1 MARPRTLPDNHFRFS
16 TFRKGDSTY
25 VYGYRNEWD
34 PVKKQSRIAKRI
46 YVGTLNEAT
55 GRLRLGKKYLSNH
68 PEYEGKTLYF
78 ENRTLVERSEQ
89 DAAEEV
95 QQREQ
100 SWASNNLS
108 YAATWAL
115 WQFASKNRILQ
126 NLQAAFGKQLGT
138 GLLALAVYQLLDGGA
153 MNGYEDWLPDN
164 WLPVSAP
171 LSSQRIS
178 ELLAQVDHEDMVNYF
193 RLRFDRSKQNYQKWL
208 EEIKQKAQKQGSA
221 MPPSTLQKMYMALDS
236 TAISTFSMTIEDAAY
251 GHAKQNPELKQIN
264 LTLAV
269 DFLNG
274 DVCYAREDEGSITDK
289 SVYKSILAQM
299 KSYGFDLDETVL
311 VTDRGYS
318 SLMNLQNLFNTDVS
332 FVAGVPIVE
341 KGLKDKFTKFRE
353 ALCDLAFYNSE
364 YEVYCRTIK
373 EDWKQNTEA
382 GSVNRDCFVH
392 LYRFPEIALSQQK
405 QLLKKIDKVLDKKR
419 DGKVVDRDDW
429 NFAARFITECK
440 EEQDGKERK
449 IWEKN
454 LEALRLWERTA
465 GCFVIRSDWL
475 EDPIEALRIYRR
487 RNIVEVAFR
496 QFKVLNGGDRLQA
509 TQTSYMGKLMV
520 HIIAQSLRMAIT
532 VQAKKR
538 ETQELKLPDNS
549 VEKLLAALK
558 RIRAVRAPTR
568 ATWVVEPLTP
578 PAVLTGWQIWISP
591 PEHIYQLSVR
601 LHLYSVLS
609 SRTLLS
615 GLWYSSS

>member
-1 MARPRTLPDNHFRFS
+1 MARPRTLPDDHFRFS
-16 TFRKGDSTY
+16 TFRKSDSTY
-25 VYGYRNEWD
+25 VYGYRNEWN
-34 PVKKQSRIAKRI
+34 PEKKQSRIVKRI
-46 YVGTLNEAT
+46 YVGTLNEIT
-55 GRLRLGKKYLSNH
+55 GRVKLGKKYLSNH

-78 ENRTLVERSEQ
+78 ENRRLVERSEQ
-89 DAAEEV
+89 DVAEEV
-95 QQREQ
+95 EQREV

-115 WQFASKNRILQ
+115 WQFASRNRILQ
-126 NLQAAFGKQLGT
+126 NLQAVFGKELGT
-138 GLLALAVYQLLDGGA
+138 NLLALAIYQLLEGGA

-193 RLRFDRSKQNYQKWL
+193 RMRFDRSKENYQKWL
-208 EEIKQKAQKQGSA
+208 EGIKQEAKKKGSDL
-221 MPPSTLQKMYMALDS
+221 PPSTLQKMYMALDS

-289 SVYKSILAQM
+289 SVYRSVLAQM

-318 SLMNLQNLFNTDVS
+318 SIMNLQSLFNTDVS

-341 KGLKDKFTKFRE
+341 KGLKDKFAKFRE

-364 YEVYCRTIK
+364 YDVYCRTIK
-373 EDWKQNTEA
+373 EDWKQNTEG
-382 GSVNRDCFVH
+382 GSIDRTCFVH

-405 QLLKKIDKVLDKKR
+405 QLLKKVDKVLDKKR
-419 DGKVVDRDDW
+419 SGQVVDRDDW
-429 NFAARFITECK
+429 NFVARFITERK
-440 EEQDGKERK
+440 EEHDGKEKK

-454 LEALRLWERTA
+454 LEALRFWERTA

-475 EDPIEALRIYRR
+475 EDQIEALRIYRR

-509 TQTSYMGKLMV
+509 TQTSYIGKLMV

-549 VEKLLAALK
+549 VEKLLKALK
-558 RIRAVRAPTR
+558 RVRAVRTPTR
-568 ATWVVEPLTP
+568 ATWVVEPL
-578 PAVLTGWQIWISP
+578 I
-591 PEHIYQLSVR
+591 E
-601 LHLYSVLS
+601 
-609 SRTLLS
+609 
-615 GLWYSSS
+615 

>member
-1 MARPRTLPDNHFRFS
+1 MARPRTLPDDHFRFS

-34 PVKKQSRIAKRI
+34 PEKKQSRIAKRI
-46 YVGTLNEAT
+46 YVGTLNEIT
-55 GRLRLGKKYLSNH
+55 GRVKLGKKYLSNH

-89 DAAEEV
+89 DVAAEVE
-95 QQREQ
+95 QRET

-126 NLQAAFGKQLGT
+126 NLQAVFGKQLGT
-138 GLLALAVYQLLDGGA
+138 NLLALAIYQLLDGGA

-171 LSSQRIS
+171 LSSQRIG
-178 ELLAQVDHEDMVNYF
+178 ELLAQVDHGDMVNYF
-193 RLRFDRSKQNYQKWL
+193 RLRFDRSKENYQKWL
-208 EEIKQKAQKQGSA
+208 EELTQNAKKKGSA
-221 MPPSTLQKMYMALDS
+221 TAPSTLQKMYMALDS

-251 GHAKQNPELKQIN
+251 GHTKQNPELKQIN

-289 SVYKSILAQM
+289 SVYRSILAQM

-318 SLMNLQNLFNTDVS
+318 SIMNLQSLFNIDVS

-341 KGLKDKFTKFRE
+341 KGLKDKFAKFRE

-364 YEVYCRTIK
+364 YDVYCRTIK
-373 EDWKQNTEA
+373 EDWKQNTEG
-382 GSVNRDCFVH
+382 GSIDRTCFVH

-405 QLLKKIDKVLDKKR
+405 QLLKKVDRTLDKKR
-419 DGKVVDRDDW
+419 SGRIVDWDDW
-429 NFAARFITECK
+429 NFVARFITERK
-440 EEQDGKERK
+440 EEHDGKEKK

-454 LEALRLWERTA
+454 LEALRSWERTA

-487 RNIVEVAFR
+487 RNIVEAAFR
-496 QFKVLNGGDRLQA
+496 QFKVLNGGDRLYA

-520 HIIAQSLRMAIT
+520 HTIAQSLRMAIT
-532 VQAKKR
+532 VQAKRR

-549 VEKLLAALK
+549 VEKLLTVLK
-558 RIRAVRAPTR
+558 KVRAVRAPTR
-568 ATWVVEPLTP
+568 STWVVEPLTKKAQDMLELLNLPKP
-578 PAVLTGWQIWISP
+578 PMTFKSI
-591 PEHIYQLSVR
+591 
-601 LHLYSVLS
+601 
-609 SRTLLS
+609 
-615 GLWYSSS
+615 

>member
-208 EEIKQKAQKQGSA
+208 EEIKQKAQKQSSA

-269 DFLNG
+269 DFLNR

-568 ATWVVEPLTP
+568 ATWVVEPLTKKAQDMLELLNLPKP
-578 PAVLTGWQIWISP
+578 PMTFKSI
-591 PEHIYQLSVR
+591 
-601 LHLYSVLS
+601 
-609 SRTLLS
+609 
-615 GLWYSSS
+615 

>member
-1 MARPRTLPDNHFRFS
+1 MARPRTLPDDHFRFS

-34 PVKKQSRIAKRI
+34 PEKKQSRIAKRI
-46 YVGTLNEAT
+46 YVGTLNEIT
-55 GRLRLGKKYLSNH
+55 GRVKLGKKYLSNH

-89 DAAEEV
+89 EVAAEV
-95 QQREQ
+95 GQRET

-126 NLQAAFGKQLGT
+126 NLQAVFGKELGT
-138 GLLALAVYQLLDGGA
+138 NLLALAIYQLLEGGA

-178 ELLAQVDHEDMVNYF
+178 ELLAQVDHGDMVNYF
-193 RLRFDRSKQNYQKWL
+193 RLRFDRSKENYQKWL
-208 EEIKQKAQKQGSA
+208 EELTQNAKKKGSA
-221 MPPSTLQKMYMALDS
+221 TAPSTLQKMYMALDS

-251 GHAKQNPELKQIN
+251 GHVKQNPELKQIN

-289 SVYKSILAQM
+289 SVYRSVLAQM

-318 SLMNLQNLFNTDVS
+318 SIMNLQSLFNTDVS

-341 KGLKDKFTKFRE
+341 KGLKDKFAKFRE

-364 YEVYCRTIK
+364 YDVYCRTIK
-373 EDWKQNTEA
+373 EDWKQNTEG
-382 GSVNRDCFVH
+382 GSIDRTCFVH

-405 QLLKKIDKVLDKKR
+405 QLLKKVDKALDKKR
-419 DGKVVDRDDW
+419 SGRVVDRDDW
-429 NFAARFITECK
+429 NFVARFITERK
-440 EEQDGKERK
+440 EEHDGKEKK

-454 LEALRLWERTA
+454 LEALRSWERTA

-496 QFKVLNGGDRLQA
+496 QFKVLNGGDRLYA

-520 HIIAQSLRMAIT
+520 HTIAQSLRMAIT
-532 VQAKKR
+532 VQAKRR

-549 VEKLLAALK
+549 VEKLLTVLK
-558 RIRAVRAPTR
+558 KVRAVRAPTR
-568 ATWVVEPLTP
+568 STWVVEPL
-578 PAVLTGWQIWISP
+578 I
-591 PEHIYQLSVR
+591 E
-601 LHLYSVLS
+601 
-609 SRTLLS
+609 
-615 GLWYSSS
+615 

>member
-1 MARPRTLPDNHFRFS
+1 MARPRTLPDDHFRFS

-34 PVKKQSRIAKRI
+34 PEKKQSRIAKRI
-46 YVGTLNEAT
+46 YVGTLNEIT
-55 GRLRLGKKYLSNH
+55 GRVKLGKKYLSNH

-89 DAAEEV
+89 DVAEEV
-95 QQREQ
+95 EQRET

-126 NLQAAFGKQLGT
+126 NLQAVLGKQLGT
-138 GLLALAVYQLLDGGA
+138 NLLALAIYQLLDGGA

-178 ELLAQVDHEDMVNYF
+178 ELLAQVDHGDMVNYF
-193 RLRFDRSKQNYQKWL
+193 RLRFDRSKANYQKWL
-208 EEIKQKAQKQGSA
+208 EELTQNAKKKGSA
-221 MPPSTLQKMYMALDS
+221 TAPSTLQKMYMALDS

-289 SVYKSILAQM
+289 SVYRSVLAQM

-318 SLMNLQNLFNTDVS
+318 SIMNLQSLFNTDVS

-341 KGLKDKFTKFRE
+341 KGLKDKFAKFRE

-364 YEVYCRTIK
+364 YDVYCRTIK
-373 EDWKQNTEA
+373 EDWKQNTEG
-382 GSVNRDCFVH
+382 GSIDRTCFVH

-405 QLLKKIDKVLDKKR
+405 QLLKKVDKALDKKR
-419 DGKVVDRDDW
+419 SGRVVDRDDW
-429 NFAARFITECK
+429 NFVARFITERK
-440 EEQDGKERK
+440 EEHDGKEKK

-454 LEALRLWERTA
+454 LEALRSWERTA

-496 QFKVLNGGDRLQA
+496 QFKVLNGGDRLYA

-520 HIIAQSLRMAIT
+520 HIIAQSLRMAMI
-532 VQAKKR
+532 VRAKRR
-538 ETQELKLPDNS
+538 ESQELKLPDNS
-549 VEKLLAALK
+549 VEKLLSALK
-558 RIRAVRAPTR
+558 RVRAVRTPTR
-568 ATWVVEPLTP
+568 ATWVVEPLTKKAQDMLELLNLPKP
-578 PAVLTGWQIWISP
+578 PMTFKSI
-591 PEHIYQLSVR
+591 
-601 LHLYSVLS
+601 
-609 SRTLLS
+609 
-615 GLWYSSS
+615 

>member
-46 YVGTLNEAT
+46 YVGTLNEVT

-138 GLLALAVYQLLDGGA
+138 SLLALAVYQLLDGGA
-153 MNGYEDWLPDN
+153 MNSYEDWLPDN

-419 DGKVVDRDDW
+419 DGKLVDRDDW
-429 NFAARFITECK
+429 NFAARFITERK
-440 EEQDGKERK
+440 EEKDGKEKK

-465 GCFVIRSDWL
+465 GSFVIRSDWL

-568 ATWVVEPLTP
+568 ATWVVEPLTKKAQDMLELLNLSKP
-578 PAVLTGWQIWISP
+578 PMTFKSI
-591 PEHIYQLSVR
+591 
-601 LHLYSVLS
+601 
-609 SRTLLS
+609 
-615 GLWYSSS
+615 

>member
-1 MARPRTLPDNHFRFS
+1 MARPRTLPDDHFRFS

-25 VYGYRNEWD
+25 VYGYRNKWD
-34 PVKKQSRIAKRI
+34 PEKKQSRIAKRI
-46 YVGTLNEAT
+46 YVGTLNEIT
-55 GRLRLGKKYLSNH
+55 GRVKLGKKYLSNH

-78 ENRTLVERSEQ
+78 ENRTLVEKSEQ
-89 DAAEEV
+89 DVAEEV
-95 QQREQ
+95 EQRET

-126 NLQAAFGKQLGT
+126 NLQAVFGKQLGT
-138 GLLALAVYQLLDGGA
+138 NLLALAIYQLLDGGA

-193 RLRFDRSKQNYQKWL
+193 RLRFDRSKENYQRWL
-208 EEIKQKAQKQGSA
+208 EEIEQNAKKNGSV
-221 MPPSTLQKMYMALDS
+221 MPPSTMQKMYMALDS

-318 SLMNLQNLFNTDVS
+318 SIMNLQSLFNTDVS

-341 KGLKDKFTKFRE
+341 KGLKDKFAKFRE

-364 YEVYCRTIK
+364 YDVYCRTIK
-373 EDWKQNTEA
+373 EDWKQNTEG
-382 GSVNRDCFVH
+382 GSIDRTCFVH

-405 QLLKKIDKVLDKKR
+405 QLLKKVDKALDKKR
-419 DGKVVDRDDW
+419 SGRVVDRDDW
-429 NFAARFITECK
+429 NFVARFITERK
-440 EEQDGKERK
+440 EEHDGKEKK

-454 LEALRLWERTA
+454 LEALRSWERTA

-496 QFKVLNGGDRLQA
+496 QFKVLNGGNRLYA

-520 HIIAQSLRMAIT
+520 HIIAQSLRMVMT
-532 VQAKKR
+532 VQAKRRK
-538 ETQELKLPDNS
+538 TQELKLPDNS
-549 VEKLLAALK
+549 VEKLLSALK
-558 RIRAVRAPTR
+558 RVRAVRTPTR
-568 ATWVVEPLTP
+568 ATWVVEPLTKKAQDMLELLNLPKP
-578 PAVLTGWQIWISP
+578 PMTFKSI
-591 PEHIYQLSVR
+591 
-601 LHLYSVLS
+601 
-609 SRTLLS
+609 
-615 GLWYSSS
+615 

>member
-1 MARPRTLPDNHFRFS
+1 MARPRTLPDDHFCFS

-34 PVKKQSRIAKRI
+34 PEKKQSRIAKRI
-46 YVGTLNEAT
+46 YVGTLNEIT
-55 GRLRLGKKYLSNH
+55 GRVKLGKKYLSNH

-78 ENRTLVERSEQ
+78 ENRTLDERSEQ
-89 DAAEEV
+89 EVAAEV
-95 QQREQ
+95 GQRET

-126 NLQAAFGKQLGT
+126 NLQAVFGKQLGT
-138 GLLALAVYQLLDGGA
+138 NLLALAIYQLLDGGA

-178 ELLAQVDHEDMVNYF
+178 ELLALVDHGDMVNYF
-193 RLRFDRSKQNYQKWL
+193 RLRFDRSKANYQKWL
-208 EEIKQKAQKQGSA
+208 EELTQNAKKKGSA
-221 MPPSTLQKMYMALDS
+221 TAPSTLQKMYMALDS

-289 SVYKSILAQM
+289 SVYRSVLAQM

-318 SLMNLQNLFNTDVS
+318 SIMNLQSLFNTDVS

-341 KGLKDKFTKFRE
+341 KGLKDKFAKFRE

-364 YEVYCRTIK
+364 YDVYCRTIK
-373 EDWKQNTEA
+373 EDWKQNTEG
-382 GSVNRDCFVH
+382 GSIDRTCFVH

-405 QLLKKIDKVLDKKR
+405 QLLKKVDKALDKKR
-419 DGKVVDRDDW
+419 SGRVVDRDDW
-429 NFAARFITECK
+429 NFVARFITERK
-440 EEQDGKERK
+440 EEHDGKEKK

-454 LEALRLWERTA
+454 LEALRSWERTA

-496 QFKVLNGGDRLQA
+496 QFKVLNGGNRLYA

-520 HIIAQSLRMAIT
+520 HTIAQSLRMAIT
-532 VQAKKR
+532 VQAKRR

-549 VEKLLAALK
+549 VEKLLTVLK
-558 RIRAVRAPTR
+558 KVRAVRAPTR
-568 ATWVVEPLTP
+568 STWVVEPLTKKAQDMLELLNLPKP
-578 PAVLTGWQIWISP
+578 PMTFKSI
-591 PEHIYQLSVR
+591 
-601 LHLYSVLS
+601 
-609 SRTLLS
+609 
-615 GLWYSSS
+615 

>member
-1 MARPRTLPDNHFRFS
+1 MARPRTLPDDHFCFS

-34 PVKKQSRIAKRI
+34 PEKKQSRIAKRI
-46 YVGTLNEAT
+46 YVGTLNEIT
-55 GRLRLGKKYLSNH
+55 GRVKLGKKYLSNH

-89 DAAEEV
+89 EVAAEV
-95 QQREQ
+95 GQRET

-126 NLQAAFGKQLGT
+126 NLQAVFGKQLGT
-138 GLLALAVYQLLDGGA
+138 NLLALAIYQLLDGGA

-178 ELLAQVDHEDMVNYF
+178 ELLAQVDHGDMVNYF
-193 RLRFDRSKQNYQKWL
+193 RLRFDQSKANYQKWL
-208 EEIKQKAQKQGSA
+208 EELTQNAKKKGSA
-221 MPPSTLQKMYMALDS
+221 TAPSTLQKMYMALDS

-289 SVYKSILAQM
+289 SVYRSVLAQM

-318 SLMNLQNLFNTDVS
+318 SIMNLQSLFNTDVS
-332 FVAGVPIVE
+332 FVTGVPIVE
-341 KGLKDKFTKFRE
+341 KGLKDKFAKFRE

-364 YEVYCRTIK
+364 YDVYCRTIK
-373 EDWKQNTEA
+373 EDWKQNTEG
-382 GSVNRDCFVH
+382 GSIDRTCFVH

-405 QLLKKIDKVLDKKR
+405 QLLKKVDKALDKKR
-419 DGKVVDRDDW
+419 SGRVVDRDDW
-429 NFAARFITECK
+429 NFVARFITERK
-440 EEQDGKERK
+440 EEHDGKEKK

-454 LEALRLWERTA
+454 LEALRSWERTA

-496 QFKVLNGGDRLQA
+496 QFKVLNGGNRLYA

-520 HIIAQSLRMAIT
+520 HTIAQSLRMAIT
-532 VQAKKR
+532 VQAKRR

-549 VEKLLAALK
+549 VEKLLTVLK
-558 RIRAVRAPTR
+558 KVRAVRAPTR
-568 ATWVVEPLTP
+568 STWVVEPLTKKAQDMLELLNLPKP
-578 PAVLTGWQIWISP
+578 PMTFK
-591 PEHIYQLSVR
+591 SV
-601 LHLYSVLS
+601 
-609 SRTLLS
+609 
-615 GLWYSSS
+615 

>member
-1 MARPRTLPDNHFRFS
+1 MARPKTLPDNHFRFS

-25 VYGYRNEWD
+25 IYGYRNEWN
-34 PVKKQSRIAKRI
+34 PEKKQSRIAKRI
-46 YVGTLNEAT
+46 YVGTLNEIT
-55 GRLRLGKKYLSNH
+55 GRVKLGKKYLSNH

-78 ENRTLVERSEQ
+78 ENRSLVERSEQ
-89 DAAEEV
+89 DVAEQLE
-95 QQREQ
+95 QRET
-100 SWASNNLS
+100 SWASKNLS

-115 WQFASKNRILQ
+115 WQFASKTRILQ
-126 NLQAAFGKQLGT
+126 NLQAVFGKELGT
-138 GLLALAVYQLLDGGA
+138 NLLALAIYQLLDGGA

-178 ELLAQVDHEDMVNYF
+178 ELLAQVGHEDMVNYF
-193 RLRFDRSKQNYQKWL
+193 RMRFDRSKENYQKWL
-208 EEIKQKAQKQGSA
+208 EEIKQEAKNKDSV
-221 MPPSTLQKMYMALDS
+221 MPPSTLQKMYKALDS
-236 TAISTFSMTIEDAAY
+236 TAISTYSMTIEDAAY

-318 SLMNLQNLFNTDVS
+318 SIMNLQNLFNADVS
-332 FVAGVPIVE
+332 FVAGVSIVE
-341 KGLKDKFTKFRE
+341 KGLKDKFAKFRE

-373 EDWKQNTEA
+373 EDWTQNSEA
-382 GSVNRDCFVH
+382 GSINRTCFVH

-419 DGKVVDRDDW
+419 SGRVVDRDDW
-429 NFAARFITECK
+429 NFVARFITERK
-440 EEQDGKERK
+440 EDHDGKEKK

-454 LEALRLWERTA
+454 LETLRSWERTA

-496 QFKVLNGGDRLQA
+496 QFKVLNGADRLQA

-549 VEKLLAALK
+549 VEKLLTALK
-558 RIRAVRAPTR
+558 RVRAVRTPTR
-568 ATWVVEPLTP
+568 ATWVVEPLTKKAQDMLELLNLPKP
-578 PAVLTGWQIWISP
+578 PMTFRSI
-591 PEHIYQLSVR
+591 
-601 LHLYSVLS
+601 
-609 SRTLLS
+609 
-615 GLWYSSS
+615 

>member
-1 MARPRTLPDNHFRFS
+1 MARPRTLPDDHFRFS

-25 VYGYRNEWD
+25 VYGYRNKWD
-34 PVKKQSRIAKRI
+34 PEKKQSRIAKRI
-46 YVGTLNEAT
+46 YVGTLNEIT
-55 GRLRLGKKYLSNH
+55 GRVKLGKKYLSNH

-78 ENRTLVERSEQ
+78 ENRTLVEKSEQ
-89 DAAEEV
+89 DVAEEV
-95 QQREQ
+95 EQRET

-126 NLQAAFGKQLGT
+126 NLQAVFGKQLGT
-138 GLLALAVYQLLDGGA
+138 NLLALAIYQLLDGGA

-193 RLRFDRSKQNYQKWL
+193 RLRFDRSKENYQRWL
-208 EEIKQKAQKQGSA
+208 EEIEQNAKKNGSV
-221 MPPSTLQKMYMALDS
+221 MPPSTMQKMYIALDS

-318 SLMNLQNLFNTDVS
+318 SIMNLQSLFNTDVS

-341 KGLKDKFTKFRE
+341 KGLKDKFAKFRE

-364 YEVYCRTIK
+364 YDVYCRTIK
-373 EDWKQNTEA
+373 EDWKQNTEG
-382 GSVNRDCFVH
+382 GSIDRTCFVH

-405 QLLKKIDKVLDKKR
+405 QLLKKVDKALDKKR
-419 DGKVVDRDDW
+419 SGRVVDRDDW
-429 NFAARFITECK
+429 NFVARFITERK
-440 EEQDGKERK
+440 EEHDGKEKK

-454 LEALRLWERTA
+454 LEALRSWERTA

-496 QFKVLNGGDRLQA
+496 QFKVLNGGNRLYA

-520 HIIAQSLRMAIT
+520 HIIAQSLRMVMT
-532 VQAKKR
+532 VQAKRR

-549 VEKLLAALK
+549 VEKLLSALK
-558 RIRAVRAPTR
+558 RVRAVRTPTR
-568 ATWVVEPLTP
+568 ATWVVEPLTKKAQDMLELLNLPKP
-578 PAVLTGWQIWISP
+578 PMTFKSI
-591 PEHIYQLSVR
+591 
-601 LHLYSVLS
+601 
-609 SRTLLS
+609 
-615 GLWYSSS
+615 

>member
-1 MARPRTLPDNHFRFS
+1 MARPRTLPDDHFCFS

-34 PVKKQSRIAKRI
+34 PEKKQSRIAKRI
-46 YVGTLNEAT
+46 YVGTLNEIT
-55 GRLRLGKKYLSNH
+55 GRVKLGKKYLSNH

-89 DAAEEV
+89 EVAAEV
-95 QQREQ
+95 GQRET

-126 NLQAAFGKQLGT
+126 NLQAVFGKQLGT
-138 GLLALAVYQLLDGGA
+138 NLLALAIYQLLDGGA

-178 ELLAQVDHEDMVNYF
+178 ELLAQVDHGDMVNYF
-193 RLRFDRSKQNYQKWL
+193 RLRFDRSKENYQKWL
-208 EEIKQKAQKQGSA
+208 EELTQNAKKKGSA
-221 MPPSTLQKMYMALDS
+221 TAPSTLQKMYMALDS

-289 SVYKSILAQM
+289 SVYRSVLAQM

-318 SLMNLQNLFNTDVS
+318 SIMNLQSLFNTDVS

-341 KGLKDKFTKFRE
+341 KGLKDKFAKFRE

-364 YEVYCRTIK
+364 YDVYCRTIK
-373 EDWKQNTEA
+373 EDWKQNTEG
-382 GSVNRDCFVH
+382 GSIDRTCFVH
-392 LYRFPEIALSQQK
+392 LYRFPKIALSQQK
-405 QLLKKIDKVLDKKR
+405 QLLKKVDKALDKKR
-419 DGKVVDRDDW
+419 SGRVVDRDDW
-429 NFAARFITECK
+429 NFAARFITERK
-440 EEQDGKERK
+440 EEHDGKEKK

-454 LEALRLWERTA
+454 LEALRSWERTA

-496 QFKVLNGGDRLQA
+496 QFKVLNGGNRLYA

-520 HIIAQSLRMAIT
+520 HTIAQSLRMAIT
-532 VQAKKR
+532 VQAKRR

-549 VEKLLAALK
+549 VEKLLTVLK
-558 RIRAVRAPTR
+558 KVRAVRAPTR
-568 ATWVVEPLTP
+568 STWVVEPLTKKAQDMLELLNLPKP
-578 PAVLTGWQIWISP
+578 PMTFKSI
-591 PEHIYQLSVR
+591 
-601 LHLYSVLS
+601 
-609 SRTLLS
+609 
-615 GLWYSSS
+615 

>member
-1 MARPRTLPDNHFRFS
+1 MARPRTLPDDHFRFS

-34 PVKKQSRIAKRI
+34 PEKKQSRIAKRI
-46 YVGTLNEAT
+46 YVGTLNEIT
-55 GRLRLGKKYLSNH
+55 GRVKLGKKYLSNH

-89 DAAEEV
+89 DVAEEV
-95 QQREQ
+95 EQRET

-126 NLQAAFGKQLGT
+126 NLQAVFGKQLGT
-138 GLLALAVYQLLDGGA
+138 NLLALAIYQLLDGGA

-178 ELLAQVDHEDMVNYF
+178 ELLAQVDHEDIVNYF
-193 RLRFDRSKQNYQKWL
+193 RLRFDRSKANYQKWL
-208 EEIKQKAQKQGSA
+208 EEIEQNAKKNGLV
-221 MPPSTLQKMYMALDS
+221 MPPSTMQKMYMALDS

-251 GHAKQNPELKQIN
+251 GHTKQNPELKQIN

-274 DVCYAREDEGSITDK
+274 EVCYAREDEGLITDK

-318 SLMNLQNLFNTDVS
+318 SIMNLQNLFNTDVS

-341 KGLKDKFTKFRE
+341 KGLKDKFAKFRE

-364 YEVYCRTIK
+364 YDVYCRTIK
-373 EDWKQNTEA
+373 EDWKQNTEG
-382 GSVNRDCFVH
+382 GSIDRTCFVH

-405 QLLKKIDKVLDKKR
+405 QLLKKVDKALDKKR
-419 DGKVVDRDDW
+419 SGRVVDRDDW
-429 NFAARFITECK
+429 NFVARFITERK
-440 EEQDGKERK
+440 EEHDGKEKK

-454 LEALRLWERTA
+454 LEALRFWERTA

-496 QFKVLNGGDRLQA
+496 QFKVLNGGDRLYA

-520 HIIAQSLRMAIT
+520 HIIAQSLRMAMT
-532 VQAKKR
+532 VQAKRR

-549 VEKLLAALK
+549 VEKLLSALK
-558 RIRAVRAPTR
+558 RVRAVRTPTR
-568 ATWVVEPLTP
+568 ATWVVEPLTKKAQDMLELLNLPKP
-578 PAVLTGWQIWISP
+578 PMTFKSI
-591 PEHIYQLSVR
+591 
-601 LHLYSVLS
+601 
-609 SRTLLS
+609 
-615 GLWYSSS
+615 

>member
-1 MARPRTLPDNHFRFS
+1 MARPRTLPDDHFRFS

-34 PVKKQSRIAKRI
+34 PEKKQSRIAKRI
-46 YVGTLNEAT
+46 YVGTLNEIT
-55 GRLRLGKKYLSNH
+55 GRVKLGKKYLSNH

-89 DAAEEV
+89 DVAEEV
-95 QQREQ
+95 EQRET

-126 NLQAAFGKQLGT
+126 NLQAVFGKQLGT
-138 GLLALAVYQLLDGGA
+138 NLLALAIYQLLDGGA

-193 RLRFDRSKQNYQKWL
+193 RLRFDRSKANYQKWL
-208 EEIKQKAQKQGSA
+208 EEIEQNAKKNGLV
-221 MPPSTLQKMYMALDS
+221 MPPSTMQKMYMALDS

-251 GHAKQNPELKQIN
+251 GHTKQNPELKQIN

-274 DVCYAREDEGSITDK
+274 EVCYAREDEGLITDK

-318 SLMNLQNLFNTDVS
+318 SIMNLQNLFNTDVS

-341 KGLKDKFTKFRE
+341 KGLKDKFAKFRE

-364 YEVYCRTIK
+364 YDVYCRTIK
-373 EDWKQNTEA
+373 EDWKQNTEG
-382 GSVNRDCFVH
+382 GSIDRTCFVH

-405 QLLKKIDKVLDKKR
+405 QLLKKVDKALDKKR
-419 DGKVVDRDDW
+419 SGRVVDRDDW
-429 NFAARFITECK
+429 NFVARFITERK
-440 EEQDGKERK
+440 EEHDGKEKK

-454 LEALRLWERTA
+454 LEALRFWERTA

-475 EDPIEALRIYRR
+475 EDPIQALRIYRR

-496 QFKVLNGGDRLQA
+496 QFKVLNGGDRLYA

-520 HIIAQSLRMAIT
+520 HIIAQSLRMAMT
-532 VQAKKR
+532 VQAKRR

-549 VEKLLAALK
+549 VEKLLSALK
-558 RIRAVRAPTR
+558 RVRAVRTPTR
-568 ATWVVEPLTP
+568 ATWVVEPLTKKAQDMLELLNLPKP
-578 PAVLTGWQIWISP
+578 PMTFKSI
-591 PEHIYQLSVR
+591 
-601 LHLYSVLS
+601 
-609 SRTLLS
+609 
-615 GLWYSSS
+615 

>member
-1 MARPRTLPDNHFRFS
+1 MRTIMARPRTLPDDHFRFS

-34 PVKKQSRIAKRI
+34 PEKKQSRIAKRI
-46 YVGTLNEAT
+46 YVGTLNEIT
-55 GRLRLGKKYLSNH
+55 GRVKLGKKYLSNH

-89 DAAEEV
+89 DVAEEV
-95 QQREQ
+95 EQRET

-126 NLQAAFGKQLGT
+126 NLQAVFGKQLGT
-138 GLLALAVYQLLDGGA
+138 NLLALAIYQLLDGGA

-178 ELLAQVDHEDMVNYF
+178 ELLAQVDHGDMVNYF
-193 RLRFDRSKQNYQKWL
+193 RLRFDRSKENYQKWL
-208 EEIKQKAQKQGSA
+208 EELTQNAKKKGSA
-221 MPPSTLQKMYMALDS
+221 TAPSTLQKMYMALDS

-289 SVYKSILAQM
+289 SVYRSVLAQM

-318 SLMNLQNLFNTDVS
+318 SIMNLQSLFNTDVS

-341 KGLKDKFTKFRE
+341 KGLKDKFAKFRE

-364 YEVYCRTIK
+364 YDVYCRTIK
-373 EDWKQNTEA
+373 EDWKQNTEG
-382 GSVNRDCFVH
+382 GSIDRTCFVH

-405 QLLKKIDKVLDKKR
+405 QLLKKVDKALDKKR
-419 DGKVVDRDDW
+419 SRRVVDRDDW
-429 NFAARFITECK
+429 NFVARFITERK
-440 EEQDGKERK
+440 EEHDGKEKK

-454 LEALRLWERTA
+454 LEALRSWERTA

-496 QFKVLNGGDRLQA
+496 QFKVLNGGNRLYA

-520 HIIAQSLRMAIT
+520 HTIAQSLRMAIT
-532 VQAKKR
+532 VQAKRR

-549 VEKLLAALK
+549 VEKLLTVLK
-558 RIRAVRAPTR
+558 KVRAVRAPTR
-568 ATWVVEPLTP
+568 STWVVEPLTKKAQDMLELLNLPKP
-578 PAVLTGWQIWISP
+578 PMTFKSI
-591 PEHIYQLSVR
+591 
-601 LHLYSVLS
+601 
-609 SRTLLS
+609 
-615 GLWYSSS
+615 

>member
-1 MARPRTLPDNHFRFS
+1 MARPRTLPDDHFRFS

-25 VYGYRNEWD
+25 VYGYRNKWD
-34 PVKKQSRIAKRI
+34 PEKKQSRIAKRI
-46 YVGTLNEAT
+46 YVGTLNEIT
-55 GRLRLGKKYLSNH
+55 GRVKLGKKYLSNH

-78 ENRTLVERSEQ
+78 ENRTLVEKSEQ
-89 DAAEEV
+89 DVAEEV
-95 QQREQ
+95 EQRET

-108 YAATWAL
+108 YAATWAR

-126 NLQAAFGKQLGT
+126 NLQAVFGKQLGT
-138 GLLALAVYQLLDGGA
+138 NLLALAIYQLLDGGA

-193 RLRFDRSKQNYQKWL
+193 RLRFDRSKENYQRWL
-208 EEIKQKAQKQGSA
+208 EEIEQNAKKNGSV
-221 MPPSTLQKMYMALDS
+221 MPPSTMQKMYMALDS

-318 SLMNLQNLFNTDVS
+318 SIMNLQSLFNTDVS

-341 KGLKDKFTKFRE
+341 KGLKDKFAKFRE

-364 YEVYCRTIK
+364 YDVYCRTIK
-373 EDWKQNTEA
+373 EDWKQNTEG
-382 GSVNRDCFVH
+382 GSIDRTCFVH

-405 QLLKKIDKVLDKKR
+405 QLLKKVDKALDKKR
-419 DGKVVDRDDW
+419 SGRVVDRDDW
-429 NFAARFITECK
+429 NFVARFITERK
-440 EEQDGKERK
+440 EEHDGKEKK

-454 LEALRLWERTA
+454 LEALRSWERTA

-496 QFKVLNGGDRLQA
+496 QFKVLNGGNRLYA

-520 HIIAQSLRMAIT
+520 HIIAQSLRMVMT
-532 VQAKKR
+532 VQAKRR

-549 VEKLLAALK
+549 VEKLLSALK
-558 RIRAVRAPTR
+558 RVRAVRTPTR
-568 ATWVVEPLTP
+568 ATWVVEPLTKKAQDMLELLNLPKP
-578 PAVLTGWQIWISP
+578 PMTFKSI
-591 PEHIYQLSVR
+591 
-601 LHLYSVLS
+601 
-609 SRTLLS
+609 
-615 GLWYSSS
+615 

>member
-1 MARPRTLPDNHFRFS
+1 MARPRTLPDDHFRFS

-34 PVKKQSRIAKRI
+34 PEKKQSRIAKRI
-46 YVGTLNEAT
+46 YVGTLNEIT
-55 GRLRLGKKYLSNH
+55 GRVKLGKKYLSNH

-89 DAAEEV
+89 DVAEEV
-95 QQREQ
+95 EQRET

-126 NLQAAFGKQLGT
+126 NLQAVFGKQLGT
-138 GLLALAVYQLLDGGA
+138 NLLALAIYQLLDGGA

-193 RLRFDRSKQNYQKWL
+193 RLRFDRSKENYQRWL
-208 EEIKQKAQKQGSA
+208 EEIEQNAKKNGSV
-221 MPPSTLQKMYMALDS
+221 MPPSTMQKMYMALDS

-318 SLMNLQNLFNTDVS
+318 SLLNLQNLFNTDVS

-341 KGLKDKFTKFRE
+341 KGLKDKFAKFRE

-364 YEVYCRTIK
+364 YDVYCRTIK
-373 EDWKQNTEA
+373 ENWKQNTEG
-382 GSVNRDCFVH
+382 GSIDRTCFVH

-405 QLLKKIDKVLDKKR
+405 QLLKKVDKVLDKKR
-419 DGKVVDRDDW
+419 SRQVVDRDDW
-429 NFAARFITECK
+429 NFVARFITERK
-440 EEQDGKERK
+440 EEHDGKEKK

-454 LEALRLWERTA
+454 LEALRFWERTA

-475 EDPIEALRIYRR
+475 EDPIEVLRIYRR

-549 VEKLLAALK
+549 VEKLLKALK
-558 RIRAVRAPTR
+558 RVRAVRTATR
-568 ATWVVEPLTP
+568 ATWVVEPLTKKAQDMLELLNLPKP
-578 PAVLTGWQIWISP
+578 PMTFRSI
-591 PEHIYQLSVR
+591 
-601 LHLYSVLS
+601 
-609 SRTLLS
+609 
-615 GLWYSSS
+615 

>member
-1 MARPRTLPDNHFRFS
+1 MARPRTLPDDHFCFS

-34 PVKKQSRIAKRI
+34 PEKKQSRIAKRI
-46 YVGTLNEAT
+46 YVGTLNEIT
-55 GRLRLGKKYLSNH
+55 GRVKLGKKYLSNH

-89 DAAEEV
+89 EVAAEV
-95 QQREQ
+95 GQRET

-126 NLQAAFGKQLGT
+126 NLQAVFGKQLGT
-138 GLLALAVYQLLDGGA
+138 NLLALAIYQLLDGGA

-193 RLRFDRSKQNYQKWL
+193 RLRFDRSKANYQKWL
-208 EEIKQKAQKQGSA
+208 EEIEQNAKKNGSV
-221 MPPSTLQKMYMALDS
+221 MPPSTMQKMYMALDS

-289 SVYKSILAQM
+289 SVYRSVLAQM

-318 SLMNLQNLFNTDVS
+318 SIMNLQSLFNTDVS

-341 KGLKDKFTKFRE
+341 KGLKDKFAKFRE

-364 YEVYCRTIK
+364 YDVYCRTIK
-373 EDWKQNTEA
+373 EDWKQNTEG
-382 GSVNRDCFVH
+382 GSIDRTCFVH
-392 LYRFPEIALSQQK
+392 LYRFPKIALSQQK
-405 QLLKKIDKVLDKKR
+405 QLLKKVDKALDKKR
-419 DGKVVDRDDW
+419 SGRVVDRDDW
-429 NFAARFITECK
+429 NFAARFITERK
-440 EEQDGKERK
+440 EEHDGKEKK

-454 LEALRLWERTA
+454 LEALRSWERTA

-496 QFKVLNGGDRLQA
+496 QFKVLNGGNRLYA

-520 HIIAQSLRMAIT
+520 HTIAQSLRMAIT
-532 VQAKKR
+532 VQAKRR

-549 VEKLLAALK
+549 VGKLLTVLK
-558 RIRAVRAPTR
+558 KVRAVRAPTR
-568 ATWVVEPLTP
+568 STWVVEPLTKKAQDMLELLNLPKP
-578 PAVLTGWQIWISP
+578 PMTFKSI
-591 PEHIYQLSVR
+591 
-601 LHLYSVLS
+601 
-609 SRTLLS
+609 
-615 GLWYSSS
+615 

>member
-1 MARPRTLPDNHFRFS
+1 MTRPRTLPDDHFRFS

-34 PVKKQSRIAKRI
+34 PEKKQSRIAKRI
-46 YVGTLNEAT
+46 YVGTLNEIT
-55 GRLRLGKKYLSNH
+55 GRVKLGKKYLSNH

-89 DAAEEV
+89 DVAEEV
-95 QQREQ
+95 EQRET

-126 NLQAAFGKQLGT
+126 NLQAVFGKQLGT
-138 GLLALAVYQLLDGGA
+138 NLLALAIYQLLDGGA

-193 RLRFDRSKQNYQKWL
+193 RLRFDRSKANYQKWL
-208 EEIKQKAQKQGSA
+208 EEIEQNAKKNGSV
-221 MPPSTLQKMYMALDS
+221 MPPSTMQKMYMALDS
-236 TAISTFSMTIEDAAY
+236 TAIGTFSMTIEDAAY

-341 KGLKDKFTKFRE
+341 KGLKDKFAKFRE

-364 YEVYCRTIK
+364 YDVYCRTIK
-373 EDWKQNTEA
+373 EDWKQNTEG
-382 GSVNRDCFVH
+382 GSIDRTCFVH

-405 QLLKKIDKVLDKKR
+405 QLLKKVDRALDKKR
-419 DGKVVDRDDW
+419 SGRVVDRDDW
-429 NFAARFITECK
+429 NFAARFITERK
-440 EEQDGKERK
+440 EEHDGKEKK

-454 LEALRLWERTA
+454 LEALRSWERTA

-496 QFKVLNGGDRLQA
+496 QFKVLNGGDRLYA

-520 HIIAQSLRMAIT
+520 HIIAQSLRMAMT
-532 VQAKKR
+532 VQAKRR

-549 VEKLLAALK
+549 VEKLLSALK
-558 RIRAVRAPTR
+558 RVRAVRTPTR
-568 ATWVVEPLTP
+568 ATWVVEPL
-578 PAVLTGWQIWISP
+578 I
-591 PEHIYQLSVR
+591 E
-601 LHLYSVLS
+601 
-609 SRTLLS
+609 
-615 GLWYSSS
+615 

>member
-1 MARPRTLPDNHFRFS
+1 MARPKTLPDDHFRFS

-34 PVKKQSRIAKRI
+34 PEKKQSRIAKRI
-46 YVGTLNEAT
+46 YVGTLNEIT
-55 GRLRLGKKYLSNH
+55 GRVKLGKKYLSNH

-89 DAAEEV
+89 DVAEEV
-95 QQREQ
+95 EQRET

-115 WQFASKNRILQ
+115 WHFASKNRILQ
-126 NLQAAFGKQLGT
+126 NLQAVLGKQLGT
-138 GLLALAVYQLLDGGA
+138 NLLALAIYQLLDGGA

-193 RLRFDRSKQNYQKWL
+193 RLRFDRSKANYQKWL
-208 EEIKQKAQKQGSA
+208 EEIEQNAKKNGSV
-221 MPPSTLQKMYMALDS
+221 MPPSTMQKMYMALDS

-251 GHAKQNPELKQIN
+251 EHAKQNPELKQIN

-318 SLMNLQNLFNTDVS
+318 SLLNLQNLFNTDVS
-332 FVAGVPIVE
+332 FVSGVPIVE
-341 KGLKDKFTKFRE
+341 KGLKDKFAKFRE

-364 YEVYCRTIK
+364 YDVYCRTIK
-373 EDWKQNTEA
+373 EDWKQNTEG
-382 GSVNRDCFVH
+382 GSIDRTCFVH

-405 QLLKKIDKVLDKKR
+405 QLLKKVDKVLDKKR
-419 DGKVVDRDDW
+419 SGRVVDRDDW
-429 NFAARFITECK
+429 NFVARFITERK
-440 EEQDGKERK
+440 EEHDGKEKK

-454 LEALRLWERTA
+454 LEALRSWERTA

-475 EDPIEALRIYRR
+475 EDPMEALRIYRR

-496 QFKVLNGGDRLQA
+496 QFKVLNGGDRLYA

-520 HIIAQSLRMAIT
+520 HIIAQSLRMAMT
-532 VQAKKR
+532 VQAKRR

-549 VEKLLAALK
+549 VEKLLSALK
-558 RIRAVRAPTR
+558 RVRAVRTPTR
-568 ATWVVEPLTP
+568 ATWVVEPL
-578 PAVLTGWQIWISP
+578 I
-591 PEHIYQLSVR
+591 E
-601 LHLYSVLS
+601 
-609 SRTLLS
+609 
-615 GLWYSSS
+615 

>member
-1 MARPRTLPDNHFRFS
+1 MARPRTLPDDHFCFS

-34 PVKKQSRIAKRI
+34 PEKKQSRIAKRI
-46 YVGTLNEAT
+46 YVGTLNEIT
-55 GRLRLGKKYLSNH
+55 GRVKLGKKYLSNH

-89 DAAEEV
+89 EVAAEV
-95 QQREQ
+95 GQRET

-126 NLQAAFGKQLGT
+126 NLQAVFGKQLGT
-138 GLLALAVYQLLDGGA
+138 NLLALAIYQLLDGGA

-178 ELLAQVDHEDMVNYF
+178 ELLAQVDHGDMVNYF
-193 RLRFDRSKQNYQKWL
+193 RLRFDRSKENYQKWL
-208 EEIKQKAQKQGSA
+208 EELTQNAKKKGSA
-221 MPPSTLQKMYMALDS
+221 TVPSTLQKMYMALDS

-289 SVYKSILAQM
+289 SVYRSVLAQM

-318 SLMNLQNLFNTDVS
+318 SIMNLQSLFNTDVS
-332 FVAGVPIVE
+332 FVAGVPIAE
-341 KGLKDKFTKFRE
+341 KGLKDKFAKFRE

-364 YEVYCRTIK
+364 YDVYCRTIK
-373 EDWKQNTEA
+373 EDWKQNTEG
-382 GSVNRDCFVH
+382 GSIDRTCFVH

-405 QLLKKIDKVLDKKR
+405 QLLKKVDKVLDKKR
-419 DGKVVDRDDW
+419 SGRVVDRDDW
-429 NFAARFITECK
+429 NFAARFITERK
-440 EEQDGKERK
+440 EEHDGKEKK

-454 LEALRLWERTA
+454 LEALRSWERTA

-496 QFKVLNGGDRLQA
+496 QFKVLNGGNRLYA

-520 HIIAQSLRMAIT
+520 HTIAQSLRMAIT
-532 VQAKKR
+532 VQAKRR

-549 VEKLLAALK
+549 VEKLLTVLK
-558 RIRAVRAPTR
+558 KVRAVRAPTR
-568 ATWVVEPLTP
+568 STWVVEPLTKKAQDMLELLNLPKP
-578 PAVLTGWQIWISP
+578 PMTFKSI
-591 PEHIYQLSVR
+591 
-601 LHLYSVLS
+601 
-609 SRTLLS
+609 
-615 GLWYSSS
+615 

>member
-1 MARPRTLPDNHFRFS
+1 MARPRTLPDDHFRFS

-34 PVKKQSRIAKRI
+34 PEKKQSRIAKRI
-46 YVGTLNEAT
+46 YVGTLNEIT
-55 GRLRLGKKYLSNH
+55 GRVKLGKKYLSNH

-89 DAAEEV
+89 DVAEEV
-95 QQREQ
+95 EQRET

-126 NLQAAFGKQLGT
+126 NLQAVFGKQLGT
-138 GLLALAVYQLLDGGA
+138 NLLALAIYQLLDGGA

-178 ELLAQVDHEDMVNYF
+178 ELLAQVDHGDMVNYF
-193 RLRFDRSKQNYQKWL
+193 RLRFDRSKANYQKWL
-208 EEIKQKAQKQGSA
+208 EELTQNAKKKGSA
-221 MPPSTLQKMYMALDS
+221 TAPSTLQKMYMALDS

-289 SVYKSILAQM
+289 SVYRSVLAQM

-318 SLMNLQNLFNTDVS
+318 SIMNLQSLFNTDVS

-341 KGLKDKFTKFRE
+341 KGLKDKFAKFRE

-364 YEVYCRTIK
+364 YDVYCRTIK
-373 EDWKQNTEA
+373 EDWKQNTEG
-382 GSVNRDCFVH
+382 GSIDRTCFVH

-405 QLLKKIDKVLDKKR
+405 QLLKKVDKALDKKR
-419 DGKVVDRDDW
+419 SGRVVDRDDW
-429 NFAARFITECK
+429 NFVARFITERK
-440 EEQDGKERK
+440 EEHDGKEKK

-454 LEALRLWERTA
+454 LEALRFWERTA

-475 EDPIEALRIYRR
+475 EDPIQALRIYRR

-496 QFKVLNGGDRLQA
+496 QFKVLNGGDRLYA

-520 HIIAQSLRMAIT
+520 HIIAQSLRMAMT
-532 VQAKKR
+532 VQAKRR

-549 VEKLLAALK
+549 VEKLLSALK
-558 RIRAVRAPTR
+558 RVRAVRTPTR
-568 ATWVVEPLTP
+568 ATWVVEPLTKKAQDMLELLNLPKP
-578 PAVLTGWQIWISP
+578 PMTFKSI
-591 PEHIYQLSVR
+591 
-601 LHLYSVLS
+601 
-609 SRTLLS
+609 
-615 GLWYSSS
+615 

>member
-1 MARPRTLPDNHFRFS
+1 MARPRTLPDDHFRFS

-34 PVKKQSRIAKRI
+34 PEKKQSRIAKRI
-46 YVGTLNEAT
+46 YVGTLNEIT
-55 GRLRLGKKYLSNH
+55 GRVKLGKKYLSNH

-89 DAAEEV
+89 DVAEEV
-95 QQREQ
+95 EQRET

-126 NLQAAFGKQLGT
+126 NLQAVFGKQLGT
-138 GLLALAVYQLLDGGA
+138 NLLALAIYQLLDGGA

-193 RLRFDRSKQNYQKWL
+193 RLRFDRSKENYQRWL
-208 EEIKQKAQKQGSA
+208 EEIEQNAKKNGSV
-221 MPPSTLQKMYMALDS
+221 MPPSTMQKMYMALDS

-318 SLMNLQNLFNTDVS
+318 SLLNLQNLFNTDVS

-341 KGLKDKFTKFRE
+341 KGLKDKFAKFRE

-364 YEVYCRTIK
+364 YDVYCRTIK
-373 EDWKQNTEA
+373 ENWKQNTEG
-382 GSVNRDCFVH
+382 GSIDRTCFVH

-405 QLLKKIDKVLDKKR
+405 QLLKKVDKVLDKKR
-419 DGKVVDRDDW
+419 SRQVVDRDDW
-429 NFAARFITECK
+429 NFVARFITERK
-440 EEQDGKERK
+440 EEHDGKEKK

-454 LEALRLWERTA
+454 LEALRFWERTA

-549 VEKLLAALK
+549 VEKLLKALK
-558 RIRAVRAPTR
+558 RVRAVRTATR
-568 ATWVVEPLTP
+568 ATWVVEPLTKKAQDMLELLNLPKP
-578 PAVLTGWQIWISP
+578 PMTFRSI
-591 PEHIYQLSVR
+591 
-601 LHLYSVLS
+601 
-609 SRTLLS
+609 
-615 GLWYSSS
+615 

>member
-1 MARPRTLPDNHFRFS
+1 MARPRTLPDDHFRFS
-16 TFRKGDSTY
+16 TFRKSDSTY
-25 VYGYRNEWD
+25 VYGYRNEWN
-34 PVKKQSRIAKRI
+34 PEKKQSRIVKRI
-46 YVGTLNEAT
+46 YVGTLNEIT
-55 GRLRLGKKYLSNH
+55 GRVKLGKKYLSNH

-78 ENRTLVERSEQ
+78 ENRRLVERSEQ
-89 DAAEEV
+89 DVAEEV
-95 QQREQ
+95 EQREV

-115 WQFASKNRILQ
+115 WQFASRNRILQ
-126 NLQAAFGKQLGT
+126 NLQAVFGKELGT
-138 GLLALAVYQLLDGGA
+138 NLLALAIYQLLEGGA

-193 RLRFDRSKQNYQKWL
+193 RMRFDRSKENYQKWL
-208 EEIKQKAQKQGSA
+208 EGIKQEAKKKGSDL
-221 MPPSTLQKMYMALDS
+221 PPSTLQKMYMALDS

-289 SVYKSILAQM
+289 SVYRSVLAQM

-318 SLMNLQNLFNTDVS
+318 SIMNLQSLFNTDVS

-341 KGLKDKFTKFRE
+341 KGLKDKFAKFRE

-364 YEVYCRTIK
+364 YDVYCRTIK
-373 EDWKQNTEA
+373 EDWKQNTEG
-382 GSVNRDCFVH
+382 GSIDRTCFVH

-405 QLLKKIDKVLDKKR
+405 QLLKKVDKALDKKR
-419 DGKVVDRDDW
+419 SGRVVDRDDW
-429 NFAARFITECK
+429 NFAARFITERK
-440 EEQDGKERK
+440 EEHDGKEKK

-454 LEALRLWERTA
+454 LEALRSWERTA

-496 QFKVLNGGDRLQA
+496 QFKVLNGGNRLYA

-520 HIIAQSLRMAIT
+520 HTIAQSLRMAIT
-532 VQAKKR
+532 VQAKRR

-549 VEKLLAALK
+549 VEKLLTVLK
-558 RIRAVRAPTR
+558 KVRAVRAPTR
-568 ATWVVEPLTP
+568 STWVVEPL
-578 PAVLTGWQIWISP
+578 I
-591 PEHIYQLSVR
+591 E
-601 LHLYSVLS
+601 
-609 SRTLLS
+609 
-615 GLWYSSS
+615 

>member
-1 MARPRTLPDNHFRFS
+1 MARPRTLPDDHFCFS

-34 PVKKQSRIAKRI
+34 PEKKQSRIAKRI
-46 YVGTLNEAT
+46 YVGTLNEIT
-55 GRLRLGKKYLSNH
+55 GRVKLGKKYLSNH

-78 ENRTLVERSEQ
+78 ENRPLVERSEQ
-89 DAAEEV
+89 DVAEEV
-95 QQREQ
+95 EQRET

-126 NLQAAFGKQLGT
+126 NLQAVFGKQLGT
-138 GLLALAVYQLLDGGA
+138 NLLALAIYQLLDGGA

-178 ELLAQVDHEDMVNYF
+178 ELLAQVDHGDMVNYF
-193 RLRFDRSKQNYQKWL
+193 RLRFDRSKENYQKWL
-208 EEIKQKAQKQGSA
+208 EELTQNAKKKGSA
-221 MPPSTLQKMYMALDS
+221 TAPSTLQKMYMALDS

-289 SVYKSILAQM
+289 SVYRSVLAQM

-318 SLMNLQNLFNTDVS
+318 SIMNLQSLFNTDVS

-341 KGLKDKFTKFRE
+341 KGLKDKFAKFRE

-364 YEVYCRTIK
+364 YDVYCRTIK
-373 EDWKQNTEA
+373 EDWKQNTEG
-382 GSVNRDCFVH
+382 GSIDRTCFVH

-405 QLLKKIDKVLDKKR
+405 QLLKKVDKALDKKR
-419 DGKVVDRDDW
+419 SGRVVDRDDW
-429 NFAARFITECK
+429 NFVARFITERK
-440 EEQDGKERK
+440 EEHDGKEKK

-454 LEALRLWERTA
+454 LEALRSWERTA

-496 QFKVLNGGDRLQA
+496 QFKVLNGGNRLYA

-520 HIIAQSLRMAIT
+520 HTIAQSLRMAIT
-532 VQAKKR
+532 VQAKRR

-549 VEKLLAALK
+549 VEKLLTVLK
-558 RIRAVRAPTR
+558 KVRAVRAPTR
-568 ATWVVEPLTP
+568 STWVVEPLTKKAQDMLELLNLPKP
-578 PAVLTGWQIWISP
+578 PMTFRSI
-591 PEHIYQLSVR
+591 
-601 LHLYSVLS
+601 
-609 SRTLLS
+609 
-615 GLWYSSS
+615 

>member
-1 MARPRTLPDNHFRFS
+1 MARPRTLPDDHFRFS

-34 PVKKQSRIAKRI
+34 PEKKQSRIAKRI
-46 YVGTLNEAT
+46 YVGTLNEIT
-55 GRLRLGKKYLSNH
+55 GRVKLGKKYLSNH

-89 DAAEEV
+89 DVAEEV
-95 QQREQ
+95 EQRET

-126 NLQAAFGKQLGT
+126 NLQAVFGKQLGT
-138 GLLALAVYQLLDGGA
+138 NLLALAIYQLLDGGA

-193 RLRFDRSKQNYQKWL
+193 RLRFDRSKENYQRWL
-208 EEIKQKAQKQGSA
+208 EEIEQNAKKNGSV
-221 MPPSTLQKMYMALDS
+221 MPPSTMQKMYMALDS

-251 GHAKQNPELKQIN
+251 GHAKQNPELRQIN

-318 SLMNLQNLFNTDVS
+318 SLLNLQNLFNTDVS

-341 KGLKDKFTKFRE
+341 KGLKDKFAKFRE

-364 YEVYCRTIK
+364 YDVYCRTIK
-373 EDWKQNTEA
+373 ENWKQNTEG
-382 GSVNRDCFVH
+382 GSIDRTCFVH

-405 QLLKKIDKVLDKKR
+405 QLLKKVDKVLDKKR
-419 DGKVVDRDDW
+419 SRQVVDRDDW
-429 NFAARFITECK
+429 NFVARFITERK
-440 EEQDGKERK
+440 EEHDGKEKK

-454 LEALRLWERTA
+454 LEALRFWERTA

-549 VEKLLAALK
+549 VEKLLKALK
-558 RIRAVRAPTR
+558 RVRAVRTATR
-568 ATWVVEPLTP
+568 ATWVVEPLTKKAQDMLELLNLPKP
-578 PAVLTGWQIWISP
+578 PMTFRSI
-591 PEHIYQLSVR
+591 
-601 LHLYSVLS
+601 
-609 SRTLLS
+609 
-615 GLWYSSS
+615 

>member
-1 MARPRTLPDNHFRFS
+1 MARPRTLPDDHFRFS

-25 VYGYRNEWD
+25 VYSYRNEWD
-34 PVKKQSRIAKRI
+34 PEKKQSRIAKRI
-46 YVGTLNEAT
+46 YVGTLNEIT
-55 GRLRLGKKYLSNH
+55 GRVKLGKKYLSNH

-89 DAAEEV
+89 DVAEEV
-95 QQREQ
+95 EQRET

-115 WQFASKNRILQ
+115 WHFASKNRILQ
-126 NLQAAFGKQLGT
+126 NLQAVLGKQLGT
-138 GLLALAVYQLLDGGA
+138 NLLALAIYQLLDGGA

-178 ELLAQVDHEDMVNYF
+178 ELLAQVDHEDIVNYF
-193 RLRFDRSKQNYQKWL
+193 RLRFDRSKANYQKWL
-208 EEIKQKAQKQGSA
+208 EEIEQNAKKNGSV
-221 MPPSTLQKMYMALDS
+221 MPPSTMQKMYMALDS

-318 SLMNLQNLFNTDVS
+318 SLLNLQNLFNTDVS
-332 FVAGVPIVE
+332 FVSGVPIVE
-341 KGLKDKFTKFRE
+341 KGLKDKFAKFRE

-364 YEVYCRTIK
+364 YDVYCRTIK
-373 EDWKQNTEA
+373 EDWKQNTEG
-382 GSVNRDCFVH
+382 GSIDRTCFVH

-405 QLLKKIDKVLDKKR
+405 QLLKKVDKVLDKKR
-419 DGKVVDRDDW
+419 SGRVVDRDDW
-429 NFAARFITECK
+429 NFVARFITERK
-440 EEQDGKERK
+440 EEHDGKEKK

-454 LEALRLWERTA
+454 LEALRSWERTA

-475 EDPIEALRIYRR
+475 EDPMEALRIYRR

-496 QFKVLNGGDRLQA
+496 QFKVLNGGDRLYA

-549 VEKLLAALK
+549 VEKLLSALK
-558 RIRAVRAPTR
+558 RVRAVRTPTR
-568 ATWVVEPLTP
+568 ATWVVEPLTKKAQDMLELLNLPKP
-578 PAVLTGWQIWISP
+578 PMTFKSI
-591 PEHIYQLSVR
+591 
-601 LHLYSVLS
+601 
-609 SRTLLS
+609 
-615 GLWYSSS
+615 

>member
-1 MARPRTLPDNHFRFS
+1 MARPRTLPDDHFRFS

-34 PVKKQSRIAKRI
+34 PEKKQSRIAKRI
-46 YVGTLNEAT
+46 YVGTLNEIT
-55 GRLRLGKKYLSNH
+55 GRVKLGKKYLSNH

-89 DAAEEV
+89 DVAEEV
-95 QQREQ
+95 EQRET

-126 NLQAAFGKQLGT
+126 NLQAVLGKQLGT
-138 GLLALAVYQLLDGGA
+138 NLLALAIYQLLDGGA

-193 RLRFDRSKQNYQKWL
+193 RLRFDRSKANYQKWL
-208 EEIKQKAQKQGSA
+208 EEIEQNAKKNGSV
-221 MPPSTLQKMYMALDS
+221 MPPSTMQKMHMALDS

-332 FVAGVPIVE
+332 FVSGVPIVE
-341 KGLKDKFTKFRE
+341 KGLKDKFAKFRE

-364 YEVYCRTIK
+364 YDVYCRTIK
-373 EDWKQNTEA
+373 EDWKQNTEG
-382 GSVNRDCFVH
+382 GSIDRTCFVH

-405 QLLKKIDKVLDKKR
+405 QLLKKVDKVLDKKHSGR
-419 DGKVVDRDDW
+419 VVDRDDW
-429 NFAARFITECK
+429 NFAARFITERK
-440 EEQDGKERK
+440 EEHDGKEKK
-449 IWEKN
+449 ILGKN
-454 LEALRLWERTA
+454 LEALRSWERTA

-496 QFKVLNGGDRLQA
+496 QFKVLNGGDRLYA

-520 HIIAQSLRMAIT
+520 HIIAQSLRMAMI
-532 VQAKKR
+532 VRAKRR
-538 ETQELKLPDNS
+538 ESQELKLPDNS
-549 VEKLLAALK
+549 VEKLLSALK
-558 RIRAVRAPTR
+558 RVRAVRTPTR
-568 ATWVVEPLTP
+568 ATWVVEPLTKKAQDMLELLNLPKP
-578 PAVLTGWQIWISP
+578 PMTFKSI
-591 PEHIYQLSVR
+591 
-601 LHLYSVLS
+601 
-609 SRTLLS
+609 
-615 GLWYSSS
+615 

>member
-1 MARPRTLPDNHFRFS
+1 MARPRTLPDDHFCFS

-34 PVKKQSRIAKRI
+34 PEKKQSRIAKRI
-46 YVGTLNEAT
+46 YVGTLNEIT
-55 GRLRLGKKYLSNH
+55 GRVKLGKKYLSNH

-89 DAAEEV
+89 EVAAEV
-95 QQREQ
+95 GQRET

-126 NLQAAFGKQLGT
+126 NLQAVFGKQLGT
-138 GLLALAVYQLLDGGA
+138 NLLALAIYQLLDGGA

-178 ELLAQVDHEDMVNYF
+178 ELLAQVDHGDMVNYF
-193 RLRFDRSKQNYQKWL
+193 RLRFDRSKENYQKWL
-208 EEIKQKAQKQGSA
+208 EELTQNAKKKGSA
-221 MPPSTLQKMYMALDS
+221 TAPSTLQKMYMALDS

-289 SVYKSILAQM
+289 SVYRSVLAQM

-318 SLMNLQNLFNTDVS
+318 SIMNLQSLFNTDVS

-341 KGLKDKFTKFRE
+341 KGLKDKFAKFRE

-364 YEVYCRTIK
+364 YDVYCRTIK
-373 EDWKQNTEA
+373 EDWKQNTEG
-382 GSVNRDCFVH
+382 GSIDRTCFVH

-405 QLLKKIDKVLDKKR
+405 QLLKKVDKALDKKR
-419 DGKVVDRDDW
+419 SGRVVDRDDW
-429 NFAARFITECK
+429 NFVARFITERK
-440 EEQDGKERK
+440 EEHDGKEKK

-454 LEALRLWERTA
+454 LEALRSWERTA

-496 QFKVLNGGDRLQA
+496 QFKVLNGGNRLYA

-520 HIIAQSLRMAIT
+520 HTIAQSLRMAIT
-532 VQAKKR
+532 VQAKRR

-549 VEKLLAALK
+549 VEKLLTVLK
-558 RIRAVRAPTR
+558 KVRAVRAPTR
-568 ATWVVEPLTP
+568 STWVVEPLTKNAQDMLELLNLPKP
-578 PAVLTGWQIWISP
+578 PMTFKSI
-591 PEHIYQLSVR
+591 
-601 LHLYSVLS
+601 
-609 SRTLLS
+609 
-615 GLWYSSS
+615 

>member
-1 MARPRTLPDNHFRFS
+1 MARPRTLPDDHFRFS

-34 PVKKQSRIAKRI
+34 PEKKQSRIAKRI
-46 YVGTLNEAT
+46 YVGTLNEIT
-55 GRLRLGKKYLSNH
+55 GRVKLGKKYLSNH

-89 DAAEEV
+89 DVAEEV
-95 QQREQ
+95 EQRET

-126 NLQAAFGKQLGT
+126 NLQAVFGKQLGT
-138 GLLALAVYQLLDGGA
+138 NLLALAIYQLLDGGA

-164 WLPVSAP
+164 WLPVNAP

-193 RLRFDRSKQNYQKWL
+193 RLRFDRSKENYQRWL
-208 EEIKQKAQKQGSA
+208 EEIEQNAKKNGSV
-221 MPPSTLQKMYMALDS
+221 MPPSIMQKMYMALDS

-318 SLMNLQNLFNTDVS
+318 SLLNLQNLFNTDVS

-341 KGLKDKFTKFRE
+341 KGLKDKFAKFRE

-364 YEVYCRTIK
+364 YDVYCRTIK
-373 EDWKQNTEA
+373 EDWKQNTEG
-382 GSVNRDCFVH
+382 GSIDRTCFVH
-392 LYRFPEIALSQQK
+392 LYRFPEIALSRQK
-405 QLLKKIDKVLDKKR
+405 QLLKKVDKVLDKKR
-419 DGKVVDRDDW
+419 SGRVVDRDDW
-429 NFAARFITECK
+429 NFAARFITERK
-440 EEQDGKERK
+440 EEHDGKEKK

-454 LEALRLWERTA
+454 LEALRSWERTA

-475 EDPIEALRIYRR
+475 EDPMEALRIYRR

-496 QFKVLNGGDRLQA
+496 QFKVLNGGDRLYA

-520 HIIAQSLRMAIT
+520 HIIAQSLRMAMT
-532 VQAKKR
+532 VQAKRR

-549 VEKLLAALK
+549 VEKLLSALK
-558 RIRAVRAPTR
+558 RVRAVRTPTR
-568 ATWVVEPLTP
+568 ATWVVEPLTKKAQDMLELLNLPKP
-578 PAVLTGWQIWISP
+578 PMTFKSI
-591 PEHIYQLSVR
+591 
-601 LHLYSVLS
+601 
-609 SRTLLS
+609 
-615 GLWYSSS
+615 

>member
-1 MARPRTLPDNHFRFS
+1 MTRPRTLPDDHFCFS

-34 PVKKQSRIAKRI
+34 PEKKQSRIAKRI
-46 YVGTLNEAT
+46 YVGTLNEIT
-55 GRLRLGKKYLSNH
+55 GRVKLGKKYLSNH

-89 DAAEEV
+89 EVAAEV
-95 QQREQ
+95 GQRET

-126 NLQAAFGKQLGT
+126 NLQAVFGKQLGT
-138 GLLALAVYQLLDGGA
+138 NLLALAIYQLLDGGA

-178 ELLAQVDHEDMVNYF
+178 ELLAQVDHGDMVNYF
-193 RLRFDRSKQNYQKWL
+193 RLRFDQSKANYQKWL
-208 EEIKQKAQKQGSA
+208 EELTQNAKKKGSA
-221 MPPSTLQKMYMALDS
+221 TAPSTLQKMYMALDS

-289 SVYKSILAQM
+289 SVYRSVLAQM

-318 SLMNLQNLFNTDVS
+318 SIMNLQSLFNTDVS

-341 KGLKDKFTKFRE
+341 KGLKDKFAKFRE

-364 YEVYCRTIK
+364 YDVYCRTIK
-373 EDWKQNTEA
+373 EDWKQNTEG
-382 GSVNRDCFVH
+382 GSIDRSCFVH

-405 QLLKKIDKVLDKKR
+405 QLLKKVDKALDKKR
-419 DGKVVDRDDW
+419 SGRVVDRDDW
-429 NFAARFITECK
+429 NFVARFITERK
-440 EEQDGKERK
+440 EEHDGKEKK

-454 LEALRLWERTA
+454 LEALRSWERTA

-496 QFKVLNGGDRLQA
+496 QFKVLNGGNRLYA

-520 HIIAQSLRMAIT
+520 HTIAQSLRMAIT
-532 VQAKKR
+532 VQAKRR

-549 VEKLLAALK
+549 VEKLLTVLK
-558 RIRAVRAPTR
+558 KVRAVRAPTR
-568 ATWVVEPLTP
+568 STWVVEPLTKKAQDMLELLNLPKP
-578 PAVLTGWQIWISP
+578 PMTFKSVQNYVTGVTGSTGQS
-591 PEHIYQLSVR
+591 L
-601 LHLYSVLS
+601 
-609 SRTLLS
+609 
-615 GLWYSSS
+615 

>member
-1 MARPRTLPDNHFRFS
+1 MARPRTLPDDHFRFS

-34 PVKKQSRIAKRI
+34 PEKKQSRIAKRI
-46 YVGTLNEAT
+46 YVGTLNEIT
-55 GRLRLGKKYLSNH
+55 GRVKLGKKYLSNH

-89 DAAEEV
+89 DVAEEV
-95 QQREQ
+95 EQRET

-126 NLQAAFGKQLGT
+126 NLQAVFGKQLGT
-138 GLLALAVYQLLDGGA
+138 NLLALAIYQLLDGGA

-178 ELLAQVDHEDMVNYF
+178 ELLAQVDHGDMVNYF
-193 RLRFDRSKQNYQKWL
+193 RLRFDRSKANYQKWL
-208 EEIKQKAQKQGSA
+208 EELTQNAKKKGSA
-221 MPPSTLQKMYMALDS
+221 TAPSTLQKMYMALDS

-289 SVYKSILAQM
+289 SVYRSVLAQM

-318 SLMNLQNLFNTDVS
+318 SIMNLQSLFNTDVS

-341 KGLKDKFTKFRE
+341 KGLKDKFAKFRE

-364 YEVYCRTIK
+364 YDVYCRTIK
-373 EDWKQNTEA
+373 EDWKQNTEG
-382 GSVNRDCFVH
+382 GSIDRTCFVH

-405 QLLKKIDKVLDKKR
+405 QLLKKVDKALDKKR
-419 DGKVVDRDDW
+419 SGRVVDRDDW
-429 NFAARFITECK
+429 NFVARFITERK
-440 EEQDGKERK
+440 EEHDGKEKK

-454 LEALRLWERTA
+454 LEALRSWERTA

-496 QFKVLNGGDRLQA
+496 QFKVLNGGDRLYA

-520 HIIAQSLRMAIT
+520 HIIAQSLRMAMT
-532 VQAKKR
+532 VQAKRR

-549 VEKLLAALK
+549 VEKLLSALK
-558 RIRAVRAPTR
+558 RVRAVRTPTR
-568 ATWVVEPLTP
+568 ATWVVEPLTKKAQDMLELLNLPKP
-578 PAVLTGWQIWISP
+578 PMTFKSI
-591 PEHIYQLSVR
+591 
-601 LHLYSVLS
+601 
-609 SRTLLS
+609 
-615 GLWYSSS
+615 

>member
-1 MARPRTLPDNHFRFS
+1 MARPRTLPDDHFRFS

-34 PVKKQSRIAKRI
+34 PEKKQSRIAKRI
-46 YVGTLNEAT
+46 YVGTLNEIT
-55 GRLRLGKKYLSNH
+55 GRVKLGKKYLSNH

-78 ENRTLVERSEQ
+78 ENHTLVERSEQ
-89 DAAEEV
+89 DVAEEV
-95 QQREQ
+95 EQRET

-126 NLQAAFGKQLGT
+126 NLQAVLGKQLGT
-138 GLLALAVYQLLDGGA
+138 NLLALAIYQLLDGGA

-193 RLRFDRSKQNYQKWL
+193 RLRFDRSKANYQKWL
-208 EEIKQKAQKQGSA
+208 EEIEQNAKKNGSV
-221 MPPSTLQKMYMALDS
+221 MPPSTMQKMYMALDS

-318 SLMNLQNLFNTDVS
+318 SLLNLQNLFNTDVS

-341 KGLKDKFTKFRE
+341 KGLKDKFAKFRE

-364 YEVYCRTIK
+364 YDVYCRTIK
-373 EDWKQNTEA
+373 EDWKQNTEG
-382 GSVNRDCFVH
+382 GSIDRTCFVH

-405 QLLKKIDKVLDKKR
+405 QLLKKVDKVLDKKR
-419 DGKVVDRDDW
+419 SGRVVDRDDW
-429 NFAARFITECK
+429 NFVARFITERK
-440 EEQDGKERK
+440 EEHDGKEKK

-454 LEALRLWERTA
+454 LEALRSWERTA

-496 QFKVLNGGDRLQA
+496 QFKVLNGGDRLYA

-520 HIIAQSLRMAIT
+520 HIIAQSLRMAMT
-532 VQAKKR
+532 VQAKRR

-549 VEKLLAALK
+549 VEKLLSALK
-558 RIRAVRAPTR
+558 RVRAVRAPTR
-568 ATWVVEPLTP
+568 STWVVEPLTKKAQDMLELLNLPKP
-578 PAVLTGWQIWISP
+578 PMTFKSI
-591 PEHIYQLSVR
+591 
-601 LHLYSVLS
+601 
-609 SRTLLS
+609 
-615 GLWYSSS
+615 

>member
-1 MARPRTLPDNHFRFS
+1 MARPRTLPDDHFCFS

-34 PVKKQSRIAKRI
+34 PEKKQSRIAKRI
-46 YVGTLNEAT
+46 YVGTLNEIT
-55 GRLRLGKKYLSNH
+55 GRVKLGKKYLSNH

-89 DAAEEV
+89 EVAAEV
-95 QQREQ
+95 GQRET

-126 NLQAAFGKQLGT
+126 NLQAVFGKQLGT
-138 GLLALAVYQLLDGGA
+138 NLLALAIYQLLDGGA

-178 ELLAQVDHEDMVNYF
+178 ELLAQVDHGDMVNYF
-193 RLRFDRSKQNYQKWL
+193 RLRFDRSKENYQKWL
-208 EEIKQKAQKQGSA
+208 EELTQNAKKKGSA
-221 MPPSTLQKMYMALDS
+221 TAPSTLQKMYMALDS

-289 SVYKSILAQM
+289 SVYRSVLAQM

-318 SLMNLQNLFNTDVS
+318 SIMNLQSLFNTDVS

-341 KGLKDKFTKFRE
+341 KGLKDKFAKFRE

-364 YEVYCRTIK
+364 YDVYCRTIK
-373 EDWKQNTEA
+373 EDWKQNTEG
-382 GSVNRDCFVH
+382 GSIDRTCFVH

-405 QLLKKIDKVLDKKR
+405 QLLKKVDKALDKKR
-419 DGKVVDRDDW
+419 SRRVVDRDDW
-429 NFAARFITECK
+429 NFAARFITERK
-440 EEQDGKERK
+440 EEHDGKEKK

-454 LEALRLWERTA
+454 LEALRSWERTA

-496 QFKVLNGGDRLQA
+496 QFKVLNGGNRLYA

-520 HIIAQSLRMAIT
+520 HTIAQSLRMAIT
-532 VQAKKR
+532 VQAKRR

-549 VEKLLAALK
+549 VEKLLTVLK
-558 RIRAVRAPTR
+558 KVRAVRAPTR
-568 ATWVVEPLTP
+568 STWVVEPLTKNAQDMLELLNLPKP
-578 PAVLTGWQIWISP
+578 PMTFKSI
-591 PEHIYQLSVR
+591 
-601 LHLYSVLS
+601 
-609 SRTLLS
+609 
-615 GLWYSSS
+615 

>member
-1 MARPRTLPDNHFRFS
+1 MARPRTLPDDHFRFS

-34 PVKKQSRIAKRI
+34 PEKKQSRIAKRI
-46 YVGTLNEAT
+46 YVGTLNEIT
-55 GRLRLGKKYLSNH
+55 GRVKLGKKYLSNH

-89 DAAEEV
+89 DVAEEV
-95 QQREQ
+95 EQRET

-126 NLQAAFGKQLGT
+126 NLQAVFGKQLGT
-138 GLLALAVYQLLDGGA
+138 NLLALAIYQLLDGGA
-153 MNGYEDWLPDN
+153 INGYEDWLPDN

-193 RLRFDRSKQNYQKWL
+193 RLRFDRSKANYQKWL
-208 EEIKQKAQKQGSA
+208 EEIEQNAKKNGSV
-221 MPPSTLQKMYMALDS
+221 MPPSTMQKMYMALDS

-318 SLMNLQNLFNTDVS
+318 SLLNLQNLFNTDVS

-341 KGLKDKFTKFRE
+341 KGLKDKFAKFRE

-373 EDWKQNTEA
+373 EDWKQNTES
-382 GSVNRDCFVH
+382 GSIDRTYFVH

-405 QLLKKIDKVLDKKR
+405 QLLKKVDKVLDKKR
-419 DGKVVDRDDW
+419 SGRVVDRDDW
-429 NFAARFITECK
+429 NFAARFITERK
-440 EEQDGKERK
+440 EEHDGKEKK

-454 LEALRLWERTA
+454 LEALRSWERTA

-487 RNIVEVAFR
+487 RNIVVVAFR
-496 QFKVLNGGDRLQA
+496 QFKVLNGGDRLYA

-520 HIIAQSLRMAIT
+520 HIIAQSLRMAMT
-532 VQAKKR
+532 VQAKRR

-549 VEKLLAALK
+549 VEKLLSALK
-558 RIRAVRAPTR
+558 RVRAVRTPTR
-568 ATWVVEPLTP
+568 ATWVVEPL
-578 PAVLTGWQIWISP
+578 I
-591 PEHIYQLSVR
+591 E
-601 LHLYSVLS
+601 
-609 SRTLLS
+609 
-615 GLWYSSS
+615 

>member
-1 MARPRTLPDNHFRFS
+1 MARPRTLPDDHFRFS

-34 PVKKQSRIAKRI
+34 PEKKQSRIAKRI
-46 YVGTLNEAT
+46 YVGTLNEIT
-55 GRLRLGKKYLSNH
+55 GRVKLGKKYLSNH

-89 DAAEEV
+89 DVAAEVE
-95 QQREQ
+95 QRET

-126 NLQAAFGKQLGT
+126 NLQAVFGKQLGT
-138 GLLALAVYQLLDGGA
+138 NLLALAIYQLLDGGA

-178 ELLAQVDHEDMVNYF
+178 ELLAQVDHGDMVNYF
-193 RLRFDRSKQNYQKWL
+193 RLRFDRSKENYQKWL
-208 EEIKQKAQKQGSA
+208 EELTQNAKKKGSA
-221 MPPSTLQKMYMALDS
+221 TPPSTLQKMYMALDS

-289 SVYKSILAQM
+289 SVYRSILAQM

-318 SLMNLQNLFNTDVS
+318 SIMNLQSLFNTDVS

-341 KGLKDKFTKFRE
+341 KGLKDKFAKFRE

-364 YEVYCRTIK
+364 YDVYCRTIK
-373 EDWKQNTEA
+373 EDWKQNTEG
-382 GSVNRDCFVH
+382 GSIDRTCFVH

-405 QLLKKIDKVLDKKR
+405 QLLKKVDRALDKKR
-419 DGKVVDRDDW
+419 SGRVVDRDDW
-429 NFAARFITECK
+429 NFVARFITERK
-440 EEQDGKERK
+440 EEHDGKEKK

-454 LEALRLWERTA
+454 LEALRSWERTA

-496 QFKVLNGGDRLQA
+496 QFKALNGGDRLYA

-520 HIIAQSLRMAIT
+520 HTIAQSLRMAIT
-532 VQAKKR
+532 VQAKRR

-549 VEKLLAALK
+549 VEKLLTVLK
-558 RIRAVRAPTR
+558 KVRAVRAPTR
-568 ATWVVEPLTP
+568 STWVVEPLTKNAQDMLELLNLLKP
-578 PAVLTGWQIWISP
+578 PMTFKSI
-591 PEHIYQLSVR
+591 
-601 LHLYSVLS
+601 
-609 SRTLLS
+609 
-615 GLWYSSS
+615 

>member
-1 MARPRTLPDNHFRFS
+1 MARPRTLPDDHFRFS

-34 PVKKQSRIAKRI
+34 PEKKQSRIAKRI
-46 YVGTLNEAT
+46 YVGTLNEIT
-55 GRLRLGKKYLSNH
+55 GRVKLGKKYLSNH

-89 DAAEEV
+89 DVAEEV
-95 QQREQ
+95 EQRET

-126 NLQAAFGKQLGT
+126 NLQAVFGKQLGT
-138 GLLALAVYQLLDGGA
+138 NLLALAIYQLLDGGA

-193 RLRFDRSKQNYQKWL
+193 RLRFDRSKENYQRWL
-208 EEIKQKAQKQGSA
+208 EEIEQNAKKNGSV
-221 MPPSTLQKMYMALDS
+221 MPPSTMQKMYMALDS

-318 SLMNLQNLFNTDVS
+318 SLLNLQNLFNTDVS

-341 KGLKDKFTKFRE
+341 KGLKDKFAKFRE

-364 YEVYCRTIK
+364 YDVYCRTIK
-373 EDWKQNTEA
+373 ENWKQNTEG
-382 GSVNRDCFVH
+382 GSIDRTCFVH

-405 QLLKKIDKVLDKKR
+405 QLLKKVDKVLDKKR
-419 DGKVVDRDDW
+419 SRQVVDRDDW
-429 NFAARFITECK
+429 NFVARFITERK
-440 EEQDGKERK
+440 EEHDGKEKK

-454 LEALRLWERTA
+454 LEALRFWERTA

-538 ETQELKLPDNS
+538 ETQELKLLDNS
-549 VEKLLAALK
+549 VEKLLKALK
-558 RIRAVRAPTR
+558 RVRAVRTATR
-568 ATWVVEPLTP
+568 ATWVVEPLTKKAQDMLELLNLPKP
-578 PAVLTGWQIWISP
+578 PMTFRSI
-591 PEHIYQLSVR
+591 
-601 LHLYSVLS
+601 
-609 SRTLLS
+609 
-615 GLWYSSS
+615 

>member
-1 MARPRTLPDNHFRFS
+1 MARPRTLPDDHFRFS

-34 PVKKQSRIAKRI
+34 PEKKQSRIAKRI
-46 YVGTLNEAT
+46 YVGTLNEIT
-55 GRLRLGKKYLSNH
+55 GRVKLGKKYLSNH

-89 DAAEEV
+89 DVAEEV
-95 QQREQ
+95 EQRET

-126 NLQAAFGKQLGT
+126 NLQAVFGKQLGT
-138 GLLALAVYQLLDGGA
+138 NLLALTIYQLLDGGA

-193 RLRFDRSKQNYQKWL
+193 RLRFDRSKANYQKWL
-208 EEIKQKAQKQGSA
+208 EEIEQNAKKNGLV
-221 MPPSTLQKMYMALDS
+221 MPPSTMQKMYMALDS

-251 GHAKQNPELKQIN
+251 GHTKQNPELKQIN

-274 DVCYAREDEGSITDK
+274 EVCYAREDEGLITDK

-318 SLMNLQNLFNTDVS
+318 SIMNLQNLFNTDVS

-341 KGLKDKFTKFRE
+341 KGLKDKFAKFRE

-364 YEVYCRTIK
+364 YDVYCRTIK
-373 EDWKQNTEA
+373 EDWKQNTEG
-382 GSVNRDCFVH
+382 GSIDRTCFVH

-405 QLLKKIDKVLDKKR
+405 QLLKKVDKALDKKR
-419 DGKVVDRDDW
+419 SGRVVDRDDW
-429 NFAARFITECK
+429 NFVARFITERK
-440 EEQDGKERK
+440 EEHDGKEKK

-454 LEALRLWERTA
+454 LEALRFWERTA

-496 QFKVLNGGDRLQA
+496 QFKVLNGGDRLYA

-520 HIIAQSLRMAIT
+520 HIIAQSLRMAMT
-532 VQAKKR
+532 VQAKRR

-549 VEKLLAALK
+549 VEKLLSALK
-558 RIRAVRAPTR
+558 RVRAVRTPTR
-568 ATWVVEPLTP
+568 ATWVVEPLTKKAQDMLELLNLPKP
-578 PAVLTGWQIWISP
+578 PMTFKSI
-591 PEHIYQLSVR
+591 
-601 LHLYSVLS
+601 
-609 SRTLLS
+609 
-615 GLWYSSS
+615 

>member
-1 MARPRTLPDNHFRFS
+1 MARPRTLPDDHFRFS

-25 VYGYRNEWD
+25 VYGYRNKWD
-34 PVKKQSRIAKRI
+34 PEKKQSRIAKRI
-46 YVGTLNEAT
+46 YVGTLNEIT
-55 GRLRLGKKYLSNH
+55 GRVKLGKKYLSNH

-78 ENRTLVERSEQ
+78 ENRTLVEKSEQ
-89 DAAEEV
+89 DVAEEV
-95 QQREQ
+95 EQRET

-126 NLQAAFGKQLGT
+126 NLQAVFGKQLGT
-138 GLLALAVYQLLDGGA
+138 NLLALAIYQLLDGGA

-193 RLRFDRSKQNYQKWL
+193 RLRFDRSKENYQRWL
-208 EEIKQKAQKQGSA
+208 EEIEQNAKKNGSV
-221 MPPSTLQKMYMALDS
+221 MPPSTMQKMYMALDS

-318 SLMNLQNLFNTDVS
+318 SIMNLQSLFNTDVS

-341 KGLKDKFTKFRE
+341 KGLKDKFAKFRE

-364 YEVYCRTIK
+364 YDVYCRTIK
-373 EDWKQNTEA
+373 EDWKQNTEG
-382 GSVNRDCFVH
+382 GSIDRTCFVH

-405 QLLKKIDKVLDKKR
+405 QLLKKVDKALDKKR
-419 DGKVVDRDDW
+419 SGRVVDRDDW
-429 NFAARFITECK
+429 NFVARFITERK
-440 EEQDGKERK
+440 EEHDGKEKK

-454 LEALRLWERTA
+454 LEALRSWERTA

-496 QFKVLNGGDRLQA
+496 QFKVLNGGNRLYA

-520 HIIAQSLRMAIT
+520 HIIAQSLRMVMT
-532 VQAKKR
+532 VQAKRR

-549 VEKLLAALK
+549 VEKLLSALK
-558 RIRAVRAPTR
+558 RVRAVRTPTR
-568 ATWVVEPLTP
+568 ATWVVEPLTKK
-578 PAVLTGWQIWISP
+578 AQDMLELLTEVL
-591 PEHIYQLSVR
+591 R
-601 LHLYSVLS
+601 F
-609 SRTLLS
+609 
-615 GLWYSSS
+615 

>member
-1 MARPRTLPDNHFRFS
+1 MARPRTLPDDHFRFS

-34 PVKKQSRIAKRI
+34 PEKKQSRIAKRI
-46 YVGTLNEAT
+46 YVGTLSEIT
-55 GRLRLGKKYLSNH
+55 GRVKLGKKYLSNH

-89 DAAEEV
+89 DVAEEV
-95 QQREQ
+95 EQRKA

-126 NLQAAFGKQLGT
+126 NLQAVFGKQLGT
-138 GLLALAVYQLLDGGA
+138 NLLALAIYQLLDGGA

-193 RLRFDRSKQNYQKWL
+193 RLRFDRSKENYQRWL
-208 EEIKQKAQKQGSA
+208 EEIEQNAKKNGSV
-221 MPPSTLQKMYMALDS
+221 MPPSTMQKMYMALDS
-236 TAISTFSMTIEDAAY
+236 TAISAFSMTIEDAAY

-318 SLMNLQNLFNTDVS
+318 SLLNLQNLFNTDVS

-341 KGLKDKFTKFRE
+341 KGLKDKFAKFRE

-364 YEVYCRTIK
+364 YDVYCRTIK
-373 EDWKQNTEA
+373 EDWKQNTEG
-382 GSVNRDCFVH
+382 GSIDRTCFVH

-405 QLLKKIDKVLDKKR
+405 QLLKKVDKVLDKKR
-419 DGKVVDRDDW
+419 SGRVVDRDDW
-429 NFAARFITECK
+429 NFAARFITERK
-440 EEQDGKERK
+440 EEHDGKEKK

-454 LEALRLWERTA
+454 LEALRSWERTA

-496 QFKVLNGGDRLQA
+496 QFKVLNGGDRLYA

-520 HIIAQSLRMAIT
+520 HIIAQSLRMAMT
-532 VQAKKR
+532 VQAKRR

-549 VEKLLAALK
+549 VEKLLSALK
-558 RIRAVRAPTR
+558 RVRAVKTPTR
-568 ATWVVEPLTP
+568 ATWVVEPLTKKAQGMLELLNLPKP
-578 PAVLTGWQIWISP
+578 PMTFKSI
-591 PEHIYQLSVR
+591 
-601 LHLYSVLS
+601 
-609 SRTLLS
+609 
-615 GLWYSSS
+615 